1 MMSDEHPTVSVIIN
15 TDGRAKALA
24 VCLDSLR
31 YLRHP
36 NFEVVV
42 VTGPTKDNTQEILTD
57 WKGRIKIGH
66 CPERNLSR
74 SRNIGV
80 ELASGDFIGFL
91 DDDSVPEPEWLDHV
105 MPAFADS
112 TVGVAGGFLH
122 DHTGKAYQWRF
133 GTLDRFGTADQ
144 TWERPAEEFNFPN
157 SFNFPHVMAN
167 SVFRRS
173 AVTEVG
179 GFDEEF
185 EYFLDE
191 SDIICRIVDH
201 GWRVAQLDQGF
212 VHHKFMSSAIRNESR
227 VLTSWFSIVKN
238 KTYFSL
244 VNGAKHLSMDRI
256 LGAMRT
262 FVEELRGHVQ
272 WAIGERLLSEADLTR
287 FEEEMERALRQGLA
301 HGLTNQR
308 RLVAVERLSGKATPF
323 RLFQPLLPSAAQRC
337 FVLLSRTYPP
347 GSLGGIGRYVHQ
359 LARALAAEGHQIHVL
374 TRGEG
379 HDRVDFEQGVWV
391 HRIAIRDF
399 PPPPASALPGD
410 AVVPVHIWNH
420 ARTMLAEAEEIADRR
435 AVDCVYAPIWDVE
448 GLAFLLDRRFPLVT
462 SLQTTLHFYLNSNP
476 ALRDD
481 KVFMADFARPMLALE
496 HWLMTESD
504 GIHAISDA
512 IARDIEDAYR
522 VVLRPPRVAVVP
534 LGLDDWT
541 GELAEDPPTLPA
553 GNLRIVFVGRLE
565 ARKGIDALLA
575 AAAAVLPRHPHVQL
589 DIVGNDTIP
598 GPDGTT
604 YRARFE
610 AATADAKPR
619 VTFHG
624 EVGEA
629 ALRGFYRAC
638 DLFVAPS
645 RYESFGL
652 ILVEAMMYG
661 KPVIACRAGGM
672 SEVVED
678 AETGLLAEP
687 GEVASLERCLERLI
701 GDAAL
706 RRRLGEAGR
715 QRYEARFTPRRM
727 AQDMA
732 AFLTEIGRR
741 SGETPP
747 SASAAASLS
756 AL

>member
-1 MMSDEHPTVSVIIN
+1 MSDEHPTVSVIIN

-31 YLRHP
+31 YLRYP

-105 MPAFADS
+105 MPAFGDS

-122 DHTGKAYQWRF
+122 NHTGKAYQWRF
-133 GTLDRFGTADQ
+133 GTVDRFGTADEN
-144 TWERPAEEFNFPN
+144 WERSAVEFNFPN

-191 SDIICRIVDH
+191 SDMICRMVDH
-201 GWRVAQLDQGF
+201 GWRVAQLDRGF

-227 VLTSWFSIVKN
+227 VLTGWFSVVKN

-244 VNGAKHLSMDRI
+244 VNGSKHLSMELI
-256 LGAMRT
+256 LGTMRT

-272 WAIGERLLSEADLTR
+272 WAIGERLLSAADLAR
-287 FEEEMERALRQGLA
+287 FEDEVERALRQGLA
-301 HGLTNQR
+301 RGLLGKR
-308 RLVAVERLSGKATPF
+308 RLVAAERLSGQATPF
-323 RLFQPLLPSAAQRC
+323 SPFQTLLPAADQRC
-337 FVLLSRTYPP
+337 FVLLTQTFPP
-347 GSLGGIGRYVHQ
+347 GSLGGIGRYIHH
-359 LARALAAEGHQIHVL
+359 LARALAAEGQQVHVL

-379 HDRVDFEQGVWV
+379 HDRVDFEEGVWV
-391 HRIAIRDF
+391 HRVVIRYF
-399 PPPPASALPGD
+399 PPPAAALFAGTAVPA
-410 AVVPVHIWNH
+410 HIWNH
-420 ARTMLAEAEEIADRR
+420 ARTMFAEAEEIAVRR
-435 AVDCVYAPIWDVE
+435 VVDCVYAPVWDVE

-476 ALRDD
+476 ALRGD
-481 KVFMADFARPMLALE
+481 KQFMADFTRPMLALE
-496 HWLMTESD
+496 HRLITESD
-504 GIHAISDA
+504 GIHAISEA
-512 IARDIEDAYR
+512 IAHDIEDAYR

-534 LGLDDWT
+534 LALDDWT

-565 ARKGIDALLA
+565 ARKGIDVLLA

-610 AATADAKPR
+610 ATMADAKPR

-672 SEVVED
+672 PEVVED
-678 AETGLLAEP
+678 GATGLLAEP

-706 RRRLGEAGR
+706 RKRLGEAGR

-727 AQDMA
+727 ARDMA
-732 AFLTEIGRR
+732 AFMTEIGRR
-741 SGETPP
+741 NSET
-747 SASAAASLS
+747 SVSAAASLP